1 MNDGF
6 GCRAA
11 KVETDL
17 ITAALHDAKLLDHN
31 SAAWLHGQN
40 IVAPGV
46 VVTAMRRL
54 MSDVT

>member
-1 MNDGF
+1 MMQ
-6 GCRAA
+6 
-11 KVETDL
+11 
-17 ITAALHDAKLLDHN
+17 KLLDHN